1 MTKLFNGEWNG
12 HYDFGDAANI
22 AEISRVESYDVSKD
36 SSAYAD
42 GDIIE
47 SPWGGN
53 RVLTLTQEGG
63 EDVCV
68 KEITVNPG
76 YMLSL
81 QRHFGRSEYWE
92 VVEGTLGVV
101 CDGNYVE
108 LPAGKGLTIPKGAVH
123 CMVNATSL
131 PVTVRETQRGICR
144 EKDNVRLA
152 DMNDRPL
159 YPLSSEEEYK
169 SFKLYETLRRRIE
182 EQRRSLDGD
191 LLDASLLKAQGDSS
205 GL

>member
-12 HYDFGDAANI
+12 HYDFDDAASI
-22 AEISRVESYDVSKD
+22 AEIARVESYDLSKD
-36 SSAYAD
+36 ASVYAD

-47 SPWGGN
+47 SPWGRN
-53 RVLTLTQEGG
+53 RVLTLTKEGG

-101 CDGNYVE
+101 CNGNYVE
-108 LPAGKGLTIPKGAVH
+108 LPAGQGMTIPKGAVH
-123 CMVNATSL
+123 CMVNATSA

-159 YPLSSEEEYK
+159 YPLSSEEEYQ
-169 SFKLYETLRRRIE
+169 SYKLYETLRTRIE
-182 EQRRSLDGD
+182 ERRRS
-191 LLDASLLKAQGDSS
+191 
-205 GL
+205 